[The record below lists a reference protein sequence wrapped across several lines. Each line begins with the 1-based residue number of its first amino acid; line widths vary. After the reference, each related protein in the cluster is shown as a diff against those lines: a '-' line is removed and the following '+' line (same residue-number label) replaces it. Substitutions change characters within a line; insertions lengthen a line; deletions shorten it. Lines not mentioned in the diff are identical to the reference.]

1 MAWDRICRVVV
12 RTPIGSGGGSY
23 TEVDLTALHVDFNIT
38 RSRVFNDNEAK
49 LNIYNAASD
58 FIKRVLQRG
67 SNLLIYA
74 GYADEGEG
82 LIYQG
87 NIVGVTSVKTGA
99 DVVTSVMAMSLR
111 SLDKPF
117 TSTPVVL
124 NFAPGATAEDV
135 VVEIGTRLGLV
146 PIGANNAKG
155 ISFPQGWAFVGPVG
169 LAIERIGRD
178 LMVHGYGLYI
188 DLAELVVYSTQADS
202 DYTLAYLHYG
212 AGLLSIKDTTDYIA
226 AARGRID
233 EMSKTKKNRV
243 KVAGRKKKKVIL
255 TTEATKDV
263 YEELEKVFTSL
274 KKTLSAQTLMMP
286 KVRPNSLVQVD
297 TPEHSGIFVVDRMTI
312 RGGNYA
318 EAPFGMDL
326 ELLEA

>member
-12 RTPIGSGGGSY
+12 RPPTGSGGGSY
-23 TEVDLTALHVDFNIT
+23 TEVELNALHVDFNIT

-49 LNIYNAASD
+49 LNIYNAAPD
-58 FIKRVLQRG
+58 FIRRVLQRG

-74 GYADEGEG
+74 GYKDEGEG
-82 LIYQG
+82 LVYQG
-87 NIVGVTSVKTGA
+87 NNVGVTSVKTGA

-146 PIGANNAKG
+146 PIGANNVKG

-226 AARGRID
+226 AARGRIE
-233 EMSKTKKNRV
+233 EMGQTKRTTKGKGKN
-243 KVAGRKKKKVIL
+243 KKVII

-263 YEELEKVFTSL
+263 YAELEKVFTSL

-318 EAPFGMDL
+318 EAPFGMDM

>member
-12 RTPIGSGGGSY
+12 RTPTGTGVGSY
-23 TEVDLTALHVDFNIT
+23 TEVELTSLHVDFNIT

-49 LNIYNAASD
+49 LNIYNAAPD
-58 FIKRVLQRG
+58 FIRRVLQRG
-67 SNLLIYA
+67 SNLLVYA
-74 GYADEGEG
+74 GYKDEGEG

-87 NIVGVTSVKTGA
+87 NIVWVTSVRTGA
-99 DVVTSVMAMSLR
+99 DIVTSVMAMSLR

-124 NFAPGATAEDV
+124 NFAPDSTAEEV

-146 PIGANNAKG
+146 PIGAENVKG
-155 ISFPQGWAFVGPVG
+155 ITFPQGWAFVGPVG

-178 LMVHGYGLYI
+178 LMMHGYGLYI

-212 AGLLSIKDTTDYIA
+212 AGLLSIRDTTDYVA
-226 AARGRID
+226 AARGRIE
-233 EMSKTKKNRV
+233 EMGQTKRTTTGKGNN
-243 KVAGRKKKKVIL
+243 KKVIV
-255 TTEATKDV
+255 TTEASKDV

-297 TPEHSGIFVVDRMTI
+297 TPEYSGMFVVDHMTI
-312 RGGNYA
+312 RGGNYEGVTFA
-318 EAPFGMDL
+318 MDL
-326 ELLEA
+326 ELVEA

>member
-1 MAWDRICRVVV
+1 MAWDRICRVIV
-12 RTPIGSGGGSY
+12 RTPTGSGGGSY
-23 TEVDLTALHVDFNIT
+23 TEAELTALDVDFTIT

-49 LNIYNAASD
+49 LNIYNATSD
-58 FIKRVLQRG
+58 FVRRVLQRG
-67 SNLLIYA
+67 SNLLVYA
-74 GYADEGEG
+74 GYKDEGDG
-82 LIYQG
+82 LVYQG
-87 NIVGVTSVKTGA
+87 NIVGVTSIKTGT
-99 DVVTSVMAMSLR
+99 DIVTSVMAMSLR

-124 NFAPGATAEDV
+124 NFPPGATAEDV

-146 PIGANNAKG
+146 PIGANNASG

-233 EMSKTKKNRV
+233 EMGQTKRTTTGK
-243 KVAGRKKKKVIL
+243 GKKKKVII
-255 TTEATKDV
+255 TTEASKDV
-263 YEELEKVFTSL
+263 YTELEKVFTSL

-297 TPEHSGIFVVDRMTI
+297 TPEHSGLFVVDRMTI

-318 EAPFGMDL
+318 EAPFVMDL

>member
-12 RTPIGSGGGSY
+12 RTPTGSGGGSY
-23 TEVDLTALHVDFNIT
+23 TEVELNALHVDFNIT

-49 LNIYNAASD
+49 LNIYNAAPD
-58 FIKRVLQRG
+58 FIRRVLQRG

-74 GYADEGEG
+74 GYKDEGEG
-82 LIYQG
+82 LVYQG

-146 PIGANNAKG
+146 PIGANNASG

-226 AARGRID
+226 AARGRIE
-233 EMSKTKKNRV
+233 EMGQTKRTTKGKGKN
-243 KVAGRKKKKVIL
+243 KKVII

-263 YEELEKVFTSL
+263 YAELEKVFTSL

-318 EAPFGMDL
+318 EAPFGMDM

>member
-12 RTPIGSGGGSY
+12 RTPTGSGGSSY
-23 TEVDLTALHVDFNIT
+23 TEVELNAIHVDFNIT

-49 LNIYNAASD
+49 LNIYNADPD
-58 FIKRVLQRG
+58 FIRRVLQRG

-74 GYADEGEG
+74 GYKDEGEG
-82 LIYQG
+82 LVYQG
-87 NIVGVTSVKTGA
+87 NIVWVTSVKTGA

-155 ISFPQGWAFVGPVG
+155 VSFPQGWAFVGPVG

-178 LMVHGYGLYI
+178 LMGHGYGLYI
-188 DLAELVVYSTQADS
+188 DLAELVVYSTRADS

-233 EMSKTKKNRV
+233 EMGQTKRTTKGKGKN
-243 KVAGRKKKKVIL
+243 KKVII
-255 TTEATKDV
+255 TTEAHKDV
-263 YEELEKVFTSL
+263 YAELENVFTSL

-286 KVRPNSLVQVD
+286 KVRPNSLVHVD
-297 TPEHSGIFVVDRMTI
+297 TPEHSGIFVVDCMTI

-318 EAPFGMDL
+318 ESPFGMDM

>member
-1 MAWDRICRVVV
+1 MAWDRVCRVVV
-12 RTPIGSGGGSY
+12 RTPSGPSNSY
-23 TEVDLTALHVDFNIT
+23 TEVDLDALHLDFNIT
-38 RSRVFNDNEAK
+38 RSRVFNDNECQ
-49 LNIYNAASD
+49 LNIYNAAPD
-58 FIKRVLQRG
+58 LVKRVLQRG

-74 GYADEGEG
+74 GYRNEGSG

-87 NIVGVTSVKTGA
+87 NIVAVSSTMTGTDSVTSV
-99 DVVTSVMAMSLR
+99 SAMSLR

-124 NFAPGATAEDV
+124 NFPPDSTAEDV
-135 VVEIGTRLGLV
+135 VVEIGTILGLV
-146 PIGANNAKG
+146 PIGANNASG
-155 ISFPQGWAFVGPVG
+155 VTFPQGWAYVGPVG

-178 LMVHGYGLYI
+178 LMDHGYGLYI
-188 DLAELVVYSTQADS
+188 DLAELVVYSMQSDS
-202 DYTLAYLHYG
+202 EFTLAYLSYDS
-212 AGLLSIKDTTDYIA
+212 GLLSIKDTTDYIA

-233 EMSKTKKNRV
+233 EMGQTKKTTIGKGKN
-243 KVAGRKKKKVIL
+243 KKVIL
-255 TTEATKDV
+255 STEAHKDV

-274 KKTLSAQTLMMP
+274 KKTLSAEVLMMP

-297 TPEHSGIFVVDRMTI
+297 TPEQSGVFVVDRMSI

-318 EAPFGMDL
+318 EAGFTMNL

>member
-12 RTPIGSGGGSY
+12 RTPTGSGSGSY
-23 TEVDLTALHVDFNIT
+23 TEVELNALHVDFNIT

-49 LNIYNAASD
+49 LNIYNAAPD
-58 FIKRVLQRG
+58 FIRRVLQRG

-74 GYADEGEG
+74 GYKDEGEG
-82 LIYQG
+82 LVYQG

-226 AARGRID
+226 AARGRIE
-233 EMSKTKKNRV
+233 EMGQTKRTTKGKGKN
-243 KVAGRKKKKVIL
+243 KKVII

-263 YEELEKVFTSL
+263 YAELEKVFTSL

-318 EAPFGMDL
+318 EAPFGMDM

>member
-12 RTPIGSGGGSY
+12 RTPTGSGGGSY
-23 TEVDLTALHVDFNIT
+23 TEVELNALHVDFNIT

-49 LNIYNAASD
+49 LNIYNAAPD
-58 FIKRVLQRG
+58 FIRRVLQRG

-74 GYADEGEG
+74 GYKDEGEG
-82 LIYQG
+82 LVYQG

-226 AARGRID
+226 AARGRIE
-233 EMSKTKKNRV
+233 EMGQTKRTTKGKGKN
-243 KVAGRKKKKVIL
+243 KKVII

-263 YEELEKVFTSL
+263 YAELEKVFTSL

-318 EAPFGMDL
+318 EAPFGMDM

>member
-12 RTPIGSGGGSY
+12 RTPTGSGGGSY
-23 TEVDLTALHVDFNIT
+23 TEVELNALHVDFNIT

-49 LNIYNAASD
+49 LNIYNAAPD
-58 FIKRVLQRG
+58 FIRRVLQRG

-74 GYADEGEG
+74 GYKDEGEG
-82 LIYQG
+82 LVYQG

-146 PIGANNAKG
+146 PIGANNASG

-226 AARGRID
+226 AARGRIE
-233 EMSKTKKNRV
+233 EMGQTKRTTKGKGKN
-243 KVAGRKKKKVIL
+243 KKVII

-263 YEELEKVFTSL
+263 YAELEKVFTSL
-274 KKTLSAQTLMMP
+274 KKTLIAQTLMMP

-318 EAPFGMDL
+318 EAPFGMDM

>member
-12 RTPIGSGGGSY
+12 RTPTGSGGGSY
-23 TEVDLTALHVDFNIT
+23 TEVELNALHVDFNIT

-49 LNIYNAASD
+49 LNIYNAAPD
-58 FIKRVLQRG
+58 FIRRVLQRG

-74 GYADEGEG
+74 GYKDEGEG
-82 LIYQG
+82 LVYQG

-99 DVVTSVMAMSLR
+99 DVVTSAMAMSLR

-226 AARGRID
+226 AARGRIE
-233 EMSKTKKNRV
+233 EMGQTKRTTKGKGKN
-243 KVAGRKKKKVIL
+243 KKVVI

-263 YEELEKVFTSL
+263 YAELEKVFTSL

-318 EAPFGMDL
+318 EAPFGMDM

>member
-12 RTPIGSGGGSY
+12 RTPTGSGGGSY
-23 TEVDLTALHVDFNIT
+23 TEVELNALHVDFNIT

-49 LNIYNAASD
+49 LNIYNAAPD
-58 FIKRVLQRG
+58 FIRRVLQRG

-74 GYADEGEG
+74 GYKDEGEG
-82 LIYQG
+82 LVYQG

-226 AARGRID
+226 AARGRIE
-233 EMSKTKKNRV
+233 EMGQTKRTTKGKGKN
-243 KVAGRKKKKVIL
+243 KKVII

-263 YEELEKVFTSL
+263 YAELEKVFTSL

-318 EAPFGMDL
+318 EDPFGMDM

>member
-12 RTPIGSGGGSY
+12 RTPTGSGGGSY
-23 TEVDLTALHVDFNIT
+23 TEVELTALHVDFNIT

-49 LNIYNAASD
+49 LNIYNAAPD
-58 FIKRVLQRG
+58 FIRRVLQRG

-74 GYADEGEG
+74 GYKDEGEG
-82 LIYQG
+82 LVYQG

-146 PIGANNAKG
+146 PIGANNASG

-226 AARGRID
+226 AARGRIE
-233 EMSKTKKNRV
+233 EMGQTKRTTKGKGKN
-243 KVAGRKKKKVIL
+243 KKVII

-263 YEELEKVFTSL
+263 YAELEKVFTSL

-297 TPEHSGIFVVDRMTI
+297 TPEHSGVFVVDRMTI

-318 EAPFGMDL
+318 EAPFGMDM

>member
-12 RTPIGSGGGSY
+12 RTPTGSGGGSY
-23 TEVDLTALHVDFNIT
+23 TEVELNALHVDFNIT
-38 RSRVFNDNEAK
+38 RSRVFNDNAAK
-49 LNIYNAASD
+49 LNIYNAAPD
-58 FIKRVLQRG
+58 FIRRVLQRG
-67 SNLLIYA
+67 SNLLVYA
-74 GYADEGEG
+74 GYKDEGEG
-82 LIYQG
+82 LVYQG

-226 AARGRID
+226 AARGRIE
-233 EMSKTKKNRV
+233 EMGQTKRTTKGKGKN
-243 KVAGRKKKKVIL
+243 KKVII

-263 YEELEKVFTSL
+263 YAELEKVFTSL

-318 EAPFGMDL
+318 EAPFGMDM

>member
-12 RTPIGSGGGSY
+12 RTPTGSGGGSY
-23 TEVDLTALHVDFNIT
+23 TEVELNALHVDFNIT

-49 LNIYNAASD
+49 LNIYNAAPD
-58 FIKRVLQRG
+58 FIRRVLQRG

-74 GYADEGEG
+74 GYKDEGEG
-82 LIYQG
+82 LVYQG

-99 DVVTSVMAMSLR
+99 DVVTSAMAMSLR

-226 AARGRID
+226 AARGRIE
-233 EMSKTKKNRV
+233 EMGQTKRTTKGKGKN
-243 KVAGRKKKKVIL
+243 KKVII

-263 YEELEKVFTSL
+263 YAELEKVFTSL

-318 EAPFGMDL
+318 EAPFGMDM